1 MPYAAMI
8 TDIVAHNKESLLLP
22 KITRGGKR
30 KGAGRPRKSD
40 EARLHFACRMK
51 ESNRQWIKTESERTG
66 WSMGEIAD
74 LAVEVLQKNP
84 EELPADP
91 ESEVEVETIE
101 E

>member
-1 MPYAAMI
+1 MI
-8 TDIVAHNKESLLLP
+8 VDNVAHNMKDAALP
-22 KITRGGKR
+22 KTSRGGKR

-66 WSMGEIAD
+66 WSMGELAD
-74 LAVEVLQKNP
+74 LAIEIAQKYP
-84 EELPADP
+84 DKLPPDA
-91 ESEVEVETIE
+91 EVEE

>member
-1 MPYAAMI
+1 MI
-8 TDIVAHNKESLLLP
+8 VDNVAHNMKDAALP
-22 KITRGGKR
+22 KTSRGGKR

-51 ESNRQWIKTESERTG
+51 ESNREWIKTESERTG